1 MIKPK
6 TAFGQHRLVHLIQN
20 QKKSCIAP
28 GKSDYL
34 EGKVGSQ
41 VT

>member
-20 QKKSCIAP
+20 QKR
-28 GKSDYL
+28 
-34 EGKVGSQ
+34 V
-41 VT
+41 V